1 MLEWITPDQISALTQ
16 VLTWITFVVVAFG
29 GWMQLKTIQEQNETI
44 QEQNETIQEQNDI
57 SRIVEWKNSLQNVNN
72 SILEHPDSFLRVL
85 YPPPQSVEEMKRSI
99 AAYSILN
106 ALETVY
112 YMRKNIDG
120 EKIEDIREFLKTYIS
135 HKNSPIEELWKEEA
149 YRSAFTSEFQTEIS
163 EIFKKSNKSPS
174 TSPPAA
180 DTRDGRSESRVSD

>member
-1 MLEWITPDQISALTQ
+1 MGPTTPDWISAATQ
-16 VLTWITFVVVAFG
+16 VLTLITFVVVAIG

-72 SILEHPDSFLRVL
+72 SILEHPDPFLEVL
-85 YPPPQSVEEMKRSI
+85 YPPPQSVEEMKLSI
-99 AAYSILN
+99 AAYAILN

-112 YMRKNIDG
+112 YMRKNIDE
-120 EKIEDIREFLKTYIS
+120 EKLEDIRAFLKTYIS
-135 HKNSPIEELWKEEA
+135 KKNGPIEKLWKEPT

-163 EIFKKSNKSPS
+163 DILKKNNKSPS
-174 TSPPAA
+174 TGPPAA
-180 DTRDGRSESRVSD
+180 NTQDSKSESSVSD

>member
-1 MLEWITPDQISALTQ
+1 MEQSTITDWISALTQ
-16 VLTWITFVVVAFG
+16 VLTLLTFVVVAIG

-44 QEQNETIQEQNDI
+44 QEQNETILEQNDI
-57 SRIVEWKNSLQNVNN
+57 SRIFEWKNSLQNVNN
-72 SILEHPDSFLRVL
+72 SILEHPASFLRVL

-120 EKIEDIREFLKTYIS
+120 DEFEDTRKFLTTYIS
-135 HKNSPIEELWKEEA
+135 HQGPIRDLWQESTSH
-149 YRSAFTSEFQTEIS
+149 SAFTSEFQTVIS
-163 EIFKKSNKSPS
+163 EILYKINKSPS

-180 DTRDGRSESRVSD
+180 DTRDSKSESRVPD